1 MNKDMNT
8 VSTMCLNELKD
19 GESGCVAVLDTS
31 AALRARLRELGLI
44 EGTRVTKVC
53 TAFSGT
59 PCAYNIRGAIIALR
73 GTDTKGITVAKCME

>member
-1 MNKDMNT
+1 MSRDMNAI
-8 VSTMCLNELKD
+8 SLNELKD
-19 GESGCVAVLDTS
+19 GESGCVTVLDTS

-44 EGTRVTKVC
+44 EGTRITKVC

-73 GTDTKGITVAKCME
+73 NSDSKDIKVTRFME

>member
-1 MNKDMNT
+1 MNRDMNT
-8 VSTMCLNELKD
+8 VNIICLNELKD

-31 AALRARLRELGLI
+31 TALRTRLRELGLI
-44 EGTRVTKVC
+44 EGTRITKVC

-73 GTDTKGITVAKCME
+73 GSDTKGITVAKCME